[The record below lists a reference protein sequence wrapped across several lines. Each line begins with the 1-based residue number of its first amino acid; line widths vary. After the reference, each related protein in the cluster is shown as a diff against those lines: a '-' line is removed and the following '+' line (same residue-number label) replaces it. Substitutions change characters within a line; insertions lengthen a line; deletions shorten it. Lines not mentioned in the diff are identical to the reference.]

1 MINYLQFEHFSVDIF
16 KSMENASMHCTKKFN
31 EHFKFTS
38 NIEME
43 AGCVSW
49 CVQYQ
54 NFNLQ
59 RKGGDLTEMREVD

>member
-1 MINYLQFEHFSVDIF
+1 
-16 KSMENASMHCTKKFN
+16 MHCTKKLN

-43 AGCVSW
+43 VGCVSW

-59 RKGGDLTEMREVD
+59 RRVGDLTEMRDGLKHILSKFKSNNFMQGTL